1 MDARKKKRYL
11 LVIGLSGV
19 GLIADRMIPAGSP
32 EVPAAA
38 RAAPTGPI
46 VKTAPSELQLIPKLP
61 FPRSLRTWDRPADI
75 RDFFLPPQVE
85 NNATINGRF
94 PDKTLSVKIS
104 SRVENE
110 TKRQSFASR
119 HVLHAVMVN
128 GSLRMAIVDGIWVRE
143 GETLDGCKLERISN
157 NQALFSCYAG
167 HVTLVAGIRDLT
179 IPKK

>member
-1 MDARKKKRYL
+1 MDPRKKKRYL

-19 GLIADRMIPAGSP
+19 GLIADRVISTGSP

-46 VKTAPSELQLIPKLP
+46 VNTAPDALPLIPKLP
-61 FPRSLRTWDRPADI
+61 FPRSLRTWDRPSDI
-75 RDFFLPPQVE
+75 RDFFLPPQVQK
-85 NNATINGRF
+85 NATINGRS

-104 SRVENE
+104 SRAENE
-110 TKRQSFASR
+110 AKRQSFASR
-119 HVLHAVMVN
+119 HAVHAVMVN

-143 GETLDGCKLERISN
+143 GETFDGCKLERISN

-167 HVTLVAGIRDLT
+167 HVTLVAGIQDLT
-179 IPKK
+179 FPKK